1 MKPKSCWHHTTLTP
15 PALDGS
21 SALPT
26 ADRSQNFFAFLTAS
40 SSCALY
46 ERPPN
51 ANSRWSSEHTSS
63 NSGVVADMSSGLP

>member
-21 SALPT
+21 SRSSTVT
-26 ADRSQNFFAFLTAS
+26 AQNFFVFLTAS

-63 NSGVVADMSSGLP
+63 KSGVVADMSSGLP